1 MRKTCS
7 GSNTSCTIAFS
18 SSADF
23 RSCPNG
29 FSITARRQEPSAA
42 CASPCFF
49 SCCTTFGKNF
59 GGTER

>member
-7 GSNTSCTIAFS
+7 GSKTSCTSAFS
-18 SSADF
+18 SRALP

-29 FSITARRQEPSAA
+29 FSITARRQEPSGASV
-42 CASPCFF
+42 SPCFL
-49 SCCTTFGKNF
+49 SCWTTFGKNF